1 MAYAMHLQSSHYVDI
16 SPAMIRKTI
25 DQLKVHQMNTKLTQ
39 LLLPLFIVFGFQ
51 GQASAQTTASPQA
64 KLSQTDCP
72 AALSFS
78 FRKLSNAKRISLCEA
93 YKGKVVLIV
102 NTASRCGFTPQ
113 FVALEK
119 LYQDYKSKGFV
130 VLGFPSN
137 DFGSQELSSEK
148 QIASFC
154 QLTYGVKFPMFEKTH
169 ASQALASP
177 FYKTLGELS
186 GEYPQ
191 WNFHKYL
198 LNRQGE
204 MVASLPSH
212 VTPDSKTLKDLINKN
227 L

>member
-1 MAYAMHLQSSHYVDI
+1 M
-16 SPAMIRKTI
+16 K
-25 DQLKVHQMNTKLTQ
+25 TKLSQ
-39 LLLPLFIVFGFQ
+39 ILLPLLILIGTQ
-51 GQASAQTTASPQA
+51 GQSVANTTAVPTA
-64 KLSQTDCP
+64 KLGQSNCP
-72 AALSFS
+72 AALNFS
-78 FRKLSNAKRISLCEA
+78 FRKLSNAKRINLCEA

-113 FVALEK
+113 FAALEK
-119 LYQDYKSKGFV
+119 LYQDYKSKGLV

-137 DFGSQELSSEK
+137 DFGSQELNSEK

-177 FYKTLGELS
+177 FYKTLGEIS

-198 LNRQGE
+198 LNREGKI
-204 MVASLPSH
+204 VASLASH

>member
-1 MAYAMHLQSSHYVDI
+1 MNIKSVLFFSVLTMAAVSISHLYASETSAKPKPEL
-16 SPAMIRKTI
+16 
-25 DQLKVHQMNTKLTQ
+25 TKSNCAA
-39 LLLPLFIVFGFQ
+39 PL
-51 GQASAQTTASPQA
+51 
-64 KLSQTDCP
+64 D
-72 AALSFS
+72 FS
-78 FRKLSNAKRISLCEA
+78 FRQLSNAKRVNLCKE
-93 YKGKVVLIV
+93 YQGKVILIV

-113 FVALEK
+113 FAALEK

-130 VLGFPSN
+130 ILGFPSN

-148 QIASFC
+148 AIASFC

-177 FYKTLGELS
+177 LYRTLGELS

-198 LNRQGE
+198 LNREGK
-204 MVASLPSH
+204 MVASLASH
-212 VTPDSKTLKDLINKN
+212 VLPESKELKDLIDKN

>member
-1 MAYAMHLQSSHYVDI
+1 M
-16 SPAMIRKTI
+16 K
-25 DQLKVHQMNTKLTQ
+25 TKLSQ
-39 LLLPLFIVFGFQ
+39 ILLPLLILIGTQ
-51 GQASAQTTASPQA
+51 GQSVANTTAVPTA
-64 KLSQTDCP
+64 KLGQSNCP
-72 AALSFS
+72 AALNFS
-78 FRKLSNAKRISLCEA
+78 FRKLSNAKRINLCEA

-113 FVALEK
+113 FAALEK
-119 LYQDYKSKGFV
+119 LYQDYKSKGLV

-137 DFGSQELSSEK
+137 DFGSQELNSEK

-177 FYKTLGELS
+177 LYRTLGEIS

-198 LNRQGE
+198 LNREGKI
-204 MVASLPSH
+204 VASLASH